1 MQKRRLLASG
11 QGRVSVPFISR
22 RSWLA
27 GVLLGAATH
36 SALPR
41 VGWSMQ
47 NKAGTN
53 EADEIAAVQALTKK
67 AGLGRFSDSRTD
79 HFLGLGDAPDVFR
92 KSALAICESLS
103 AAFLPHF
110 RQKGFELAMPAQ
122 RLTVITLKDKDSYR
136 DLLGEDP
143 GMMVGGHY
151 DLDTN
156 RLVMFD
162 FRPNIG
168 QIGPQ
173 ANPERV
179 NLLALVHET
188 THLLCF
194 NTGLLSRQ
202 TDVPDWVSEGLATYV
217 ELWQKKKPATPIG
230 AVNRPWLSF
239 LLEARST
246 DKSWIRLPD
255 LVADDKTFWDEKT
268 QQLSYAE
275 SWLLVH
281 QLMITPAQ
289 LPKFRSYLAGLP
301 PQGQG
306 TAADRVA
313 LAEKHLGSLMKL
325 ERELDRYLNRLA
337 R

>member
-1 MQKRRLLASG
+1 MRKSRLLASG
-11 QGRVSVPFISR
+11 RGRIPIHVISR
-22 RSWLA
+22 RSWLTSI
-27 GVLLGAATH
+27 LLGAAAS
-36 SALPR
+36 SATPR

-47 NKAGTN
+47 GKNGAN
-53 EADEIAAVQALTKK
+53 EADEISAVQTLAEK
-67 AGLGRFSDSRTD
+67 AGLGPFSDSRTE
-79 HFLGLGDAPDVFR
+79 HFLGLGDAPDPFR
-92 KSALAICESLS
+92 EKALSICESLS

-110 RQKGFELAMPAQ
+110 RKKGFNLAMPTR

-136 DLLGEDP
+136 AFLGEDP
-143 GMMVGGHY
+143 GMIVGGQY

-168 QIGPQ
+168 QINLQ
-173 ANPERV
+173 ADPERV

-202 TDVPDWVSEGLATYV
+202 TDVPNWVSEGLATYV
-217 ELWQKKKPATPIG
+217 ELWQKNKKPATPIG
-230 AVNRPWLSF
+230 TVNRPWLSC
-239 LLEARST
+239 LRAARS
-246 DKSWIRLPD
+246 WIAIPD

-275 SWLLVH
+275 SWLMVH
-281 QLMITPAQ
+281 YLMNSESQ
-289 LPKFRSYLAGLP
+289 LPKFRSYLAELP
-301 PQGQG
+301 PQGKG
-306 TAADRVA
+306 TAANRVA
-313 LAEKHLGSLMKL
+313 HAEKHFGSLKKL
-325 ERELDRYLNRLA
+325 DHDLTDRHLKRLS

>member
-1 MQKRRLLASG
+1 MGKGRLLAIDSETIP
-11 QGRVSVPFISR
+11 VPVICR

-27 GVLLGAATH
+27 GVLLGAAAG
-36 SALPR
+36 SALPS

-47 NKAGTN
+47 SKDGAN
-53 EADEIAAVQALTKK
+53 EPDEISAVQALAKK
-67 AGLGRFSDSRTD
+67 AGLGPFSPSRTE

-110 RQKGFELAMPAQ
+110 REKGFKLAMPSH
-122 RLTVITLKDKDSYR
+122 RLTVITLKDKESYR
-136 DLLGEDP
+136 AYLGEDP
-143 GMMVGGHY
+143 GKMVGGHY

-162 FRPNIG
+162 FRPTMDEIDL
-168 QIGPQ
+168 Q
-173 ANPERV
+173 ADPERV
-179 NLLALVHET
+179 NLLTLIHET

-202 TDVPDWVSEGLATYV
+202 ADVPDWVSEGLGTYV
-217 ELWQKKKPATPIG
+217 ELWQKNKKPATPIG
-230 AVNRPWLSF
+230 VVNKPWLMYVVAASSRI
-239 LLEARST
+239 A
-246 DKSWIRLPD
+246 IPD
-255 LVADDKTFWDEKT
+255 LVSDDKTFWDVKT
-268 QQLSYAE
+268 QQLSYGE

-281 QLMITPAQ
+281 YLMKTQSQ
-289 LPKFRSYLAGLP
+289 LPKFRSYLAALP

-306 TAADRVA
+306 TVANRVA
-313 LAEKHLGSLMKL
+313 LAEKHLGSLTKL